1 MVNVEVEDGYPVYIN
16 VFKRCHCTNGNTVK
30 DTKAHGA
37 VYFRMVSRRP
47 DRAEY
52 SGILIG

>member
-47 DRAEY
+47 NRAEY